1 MDNLQTI
8 LQQYWGYATFKPLQQ
23 KIVNTVFSGDN
34 CIAILPTGGGKSI
47 CYQVPVMAKPGVG
60 LVISPL
66 IALMQDQVNNLK
78 RIGIKAIALTGQLSR
93 EEIVTA
99 FDNLQFGNYKFCYLS
114 PEKLQSEFIQEK
126 LRQLTVNLIAIDEA
140 HCISEWG
147 HDFRPAYLKIPVL
160 EQIHPKAPMIALTA
174 TATNRVLKDIKSN
187 LQLNKA
193 VVYKDSLIRTNISL
207 QLSASE
213 DYFFLLQNHLK
224 NINEPVIIYA
234 YGRNKVKNIAAYLN
248 QKGLK
253 SVFYHGGLS
262 YDAKQLAFHKWTNEE
277 VLIMVATNAFG
288 MGIDK
293 GNVRKIIHLDMPFS
307 LENYMQ
313 EAGRAGRDGK
323 PSKAVMFANNSKA
336 NELKNQVTKGIVT
349 VDFLKTVYK
358 NLNHYF
364 QIAYGELPDILFN
377 FNINDFSAAYNMP
390 IAVTYNALMFLE
402 RQEVLWF
409 NEDINKPA
417 TLQFISHPNKV
428 LALEKP
434 FVNIILRT
442 YGGLFDGR
450 VKINEA
456 MLAKKIGKSKVYV
469 IDSLHKLNNDGIVS
483 YHSQEQPSE
492 IRFLQPREDDITIN
506 RIARFLKQQN
516 KVKMSKMKAVLA
528 YAENTTVCR
537 MKFLLSYFDED
548 LKKNCGNCDICIK
561 NNTSNKNTIKTTAAA
576 ILSTLRNSEPLSSK
590 EMVQKI
596 SVKDKEV
603 LDALRYLL
611 EKDKISLNLQQKYFI
626 NE

>member
-234 YGRNKVKNIAAYLN
+234 YGRNKVKNIAVYLN

-377 FNINDFSAAYNMP
+377 FNINDFSATYNMS
-390 IAVTYNALMFLE
+390 IAVMYNALKFLE

-428 LALEKP
+428 LALENP

-456 MLAKKIGKSKVYV
+456 MLAKKIGKSKAYV